1 MARIERPDAMS
12 KRPSIASL
20 APRKASTPA
29 PQPSAQDD
37 ASASDTAPAP
47 TSRPAR
53 RPAPYKAILSKVD
66 EATHKQIRRLAID
79 EGVPVGDLQIEALN
93 LLFRSRGL
101 PEIAVRVTPDE
112 TGRRRGNTE

>member
-20 APRKASTPA
+20 APRKASAPA

-37 ASASDTAPAP
+37 ANASEAAPAP

-53 RPAPYKAILSKVD
+53 QPAPYKAILSKVD
-66 EATHKQIRRLAID
+66 EATHKQMRRLAID
-79 EGVPVGDLQIEALN
+79 EDVPVGDLQIEAIN
-93 LLFRSRGL
+93 MLFRSRGL

-112 TGRRRGNTE
+112 RSRTK

>member
-1 MARIERPDAMS
+1 MS

-20 APRKASTPA
+20 APRKSNAAETPA
-29 PQPSAQDD
+29 PDN
-37 ASASDTAPAP
+37 ASAPEATPATAAP
-47 TSRPAR
+47 PLR

-66 EATHKQIRRLAID
+66 EATHKQMRRLAID
-79 EGVPVGDLQIEALN
+79 EGLPVGDLQIEAIN

-112 TGRRRGNTE
+112 TGRRRGATE